1 MATEPSSGR
10 PPPAQPARGRWEG
23 GAEGTGPGRPP
34 RPPRPPAAAAGP
46 SPRLTLGSSCSHV
59 ALGTGGGAGP
69 GPGSC
74 ELEPAAVAARGGER
88 GRRRRR
94 SGLMDARRASAHPA
108 GEVRPGQ
115 GAGFHAGPRRAAL
128 PAGRVTVCALC
139 GGDSAGPNGGAS
151 PRTCAQA
158 PRGALCVGTR
168 KGPLG
173 VRGAVCPR
181 RGRGTLAKTKGG
193 CGISTTFCHPEAR
206 GDCDR
211 DLATLARPTQ
221 PLGNRAWNSCWEEG
235 GGRGASRDSRVS
247 AIGRPAFGHQHG
259 EFML

>member
-1 MATEPSSGR
+1 MGARRGR
-10 PPPAQPARGRWEG
+10 APPPA
-23 GAEGTGPGRPP
+23 
-34 RPPRPPAAAAGP
+34 PPRPPAAAAGP

-115 GAGFHAGPRRAAL
+115 GAGFHGGPRRAAL

-139 GGDSAGPNGGAS
+139 WGGAVLDRMGGRARAPAHRLREVRS
-151 PRTCAQA
+151 AWGPERAHSECAE
-158 PRGALCVGTR
+158 PCVRDVDGGHARKQKGRVGSRRPFAIQRR
-168 KGPLG
+168 KGIVAETWL
-173 VRGAVCPR
+173 
-181 RGRGTLAKTKGG
+181 
-193 CGISTTFCHPEAR
+193 H
-206 GDCDR
+206 
-211 DLATLARPTQ
+211 
-221 PLGNRAWNSCWEEG
+221 
-235 GGRGASRDSRVS
+235 
-247 AIGRPAFGHQHG
+247 
-259 EFML
+259 

>member
-1 MATEPSSGR
+1 MGARRGR
-10 PPPAQPARGRWEG
+10 APPPA
-23 GAEGTGPGRPP
+23 
-34 RPPRPPAAAAGP
+34 PPRPPAAAAGP

-115 GAGFHAGPRRAAL
+115 GAGFHGGPRRAAL

-139 GGDSAGPNGGAS
+139 WGGGQCWTEWGGEPAHLRTGSA
-151 PRTCAQA
+151 RCAL
-158 PRGALCVGTR
+158 RGDP
-168 KGPLG
+168 KGPT
-173 VRGAVCPR
+173 R
-181 RGRGTLAKTKGG
+181 
-193 CGISTTFCHPEAR
+193 SAR
-206 GDCDR
+206 
-211 DLATLARPTQ
+211 
-221 PLGNRAWNSCWEEG
+221 
-235 GGRGASRDSRVS
+235 SRVS
-247 AIGRPAFGHQHG
+247 ATWTGDTRVNKRGVWGLGDLLPSRGARGLWRRPGYTSSPYAAPWEPGLEFLLGGGWGKGSPQGFQSFCHRPAFGHQHG